1 MLRKLDQVAD
11 RLHKL
16 RGHVCQALRGRLQ
29 TAACSVVSSWRHARS
44 GVSMG
49 AERAP
54 RQQQRATRRPARSAR
69 PVRRSVPWRRIQREL
84 DLTAQSGG
92 GRNACISSRGRAQ
105 APGQAVPGSALID
118 QQRPRDQHQPPSEPL
133 LRVGRGKVI
142 LRTADRLL
150 RCSAARRRQS
160 LWNCCSP
167 ARILCTPLRRRSK
180 RVMTELAV
188 VRDRCESPSCR
199 LARGGTSSGRRRV

>member
-1 MLRKLDQVAD
+1 
-11 RLHKL
+11 
-16 RGHVCQALRGRLQ
+16 
-29 TAACSVVSSWRHARS
+29 
-44 GVSMG
+44 MG

-118 QQRPRDQHQPPSEPL
+118 QQRPRDQHQL
-133 LRVGRGKVI
+133 QQQ
-142 LRTADRLL
+142 ADR
-150 RCSAARRRQS
+150 
-160 LWNCCSP
+160 SP
-167 ARILCTPLRRRSK
+167 TRSNDPNFDLIDLIL
-180 RVMTELAV
+180 
-188 VRDRCESPSCR
+188 
-199 LARGGTSSGRRRV
+199 

>member
-1 MLRKLDQVAD
+1 MLGAWHHLIGAGQLEQRRQHTQQVRHGVSAAMLRKLDQVAD

-69 PVRRSVPWRRIQREL
+69 PARRSVPWRRIQREL

-118 QQRPRDQHQPPSEPL
+118 QQRPRDQHQL
-133 LRVGRGKVI
+133 QQQ
-142 LRTADRLL
+142 ADR
-150 RCSAARRRQS
+150 
-160 LWNCCSP
+160 SP
-167 ARILCTPLRRRSK
+167 TRSNDPNFDLIDLIL
-180 RVMTELAV
+180 
-188 VRDRCESPSCR
+188 
-199 LARGGTSSGRRRV
+199 